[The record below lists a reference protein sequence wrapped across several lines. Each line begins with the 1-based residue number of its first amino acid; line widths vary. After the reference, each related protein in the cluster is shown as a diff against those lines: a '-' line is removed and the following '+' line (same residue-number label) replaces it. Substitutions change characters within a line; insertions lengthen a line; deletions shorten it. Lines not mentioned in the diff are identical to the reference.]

1 MIHLFDTIV
10 PVLVEN
16 GIFLV
21 AGRLKPKRFQRIF
34 GYFCSETKVTR
45 VGTRNIPSEG
55 MICLPCDGS
64 RTVQ

>member
-1 MIHLFDTIV
+1 MIRLFDKIV

-16 GIFLV
+16 GIFLA
-21 AGRLKPKRFQRIF
+21 AGRLKPKGFQRIF

-45 VGTRNIPSEG
+45 VGARNIPSEG
-55 MICLPCDGS
+55 MICLPCGGS